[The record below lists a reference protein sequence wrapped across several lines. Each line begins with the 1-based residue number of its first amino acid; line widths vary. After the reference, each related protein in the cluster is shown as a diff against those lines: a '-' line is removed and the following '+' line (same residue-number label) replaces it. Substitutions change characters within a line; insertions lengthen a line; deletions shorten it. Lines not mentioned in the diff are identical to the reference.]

1 MHKTYFVFY
10 LLIIIISTYF
20 FRKAAGSLSIR
31 KINIVSMLYY
41 RFMIIH
47 IIGFGIG
54 LLGIRSYKIIIL
66 GLSLSEHEMGIL
78 SLLVA
83 IHFLIL
89 SFTLYILNIMFPI
102 KLERIEV
109 RYSKKNNAA
118 VLGTW
123 ILLVFVILGILFLGL
138 ENHGFPIFK
147 LFSGA
152 STLEI
157 GIARHDF
164 VSRIPY
170 IQNLLVATGAPI
182 AAGMSFVLINK
193 YRIPK
198 ERYLLFLISWAIFIF
213 ACTMKTEKSAVIGI
227 IAFYFVLNIYVG
239 KKIKIR
245 KMLYWATLVLI
256 LLLLL
261 NVRLEHVMNL
271 KYSIYNIISRIF
283 LDQNNGFYCIFDL
296 LKNQGNYLGL
306 SGVSS
311 LVAKVFGIEFI
322 ESHRLAMATFSHG
335 AVARGTGGEMSTLY
349 IAEAYM
355 VGGPICAIISTV
367 WVGILTYFFHYM
379 FQQKLPKSAFFI
391 SIYAYLTVF
400 WVGKISS
407 GFFTNFVV
415 NWTFIFLISLIICGL
430 LPYYAVKNKACYVP
444 MK

>member
-1 MHKTYFVFY
+1 MHKTYFVLF

-41 RFMIIH
+41 HYMIIH
-47 IIGFGIG
+47 IIGFGVG
-54 LLGIRSYKIIIL
+54 LLGIRSYTIIKL
-66 GLSLSEHEMGIL
+66 RLPLFENEMAIL

-83 IHFLIL
+83 IHFLLL

-109 RYSKKNNAA
+109 GYSKKNKAD

-123 ILLVFVILGILFLGL
+123 ILLVFVILGILFLGI

-152 STLEI
+152 SPLEI

-164 VSRIPY
+164 GSRIPY
-170 IQNLLVATGAPI
+170 IKNLLVVIGAPI
-182 AAGMSFVLINK
+182 AAGMSFVLINQYK
-193 YRIPK
+193 TSK
-198 ERYLLFLISWAIFIF
+198 KKSLLFLISWAIFIF
-213 ACTMKTEKSAVIGI
+213 ALTMGTAKSAVIGI
-227 IAFYFVLNIYVG
+227 TVFYFVLNIYVG
-239 KKIKIR
+239 KKIRIR
-245 KMLYWATLVLI
+245 KTLYWATMVFII
-256 LLLLL
+256 LLLLNL
-261 NVRLEHVMNL
+261 RIENIIFL
-271 KYSIYNIISRIF
+271 KYSMLNIISRIF
-283 LDQNNGFYCIFDL
+283 LDQNNGFYCIFAL
-296 LKNQGNYLGL
+296 LKTQSYLGL

-311 LVAKVFGIEFI
+311 LFANMFGIEFI
-322 ESHRLAMATFSHG
+322 ESHNLAMATFTPG
-335 AVARGTGGEMSTLY
+335 ALARGTGGEMSTLY

-379 FQQKLPKSAFFI
+379 FQKNVSKSAFFI
-391 SIYAYLTVF
+391 STYAYLTVF
-400 WVGKISS
+400 WVAKISS

-415 NWTFIFLISLIICGL
+415 NWTFIFLIFLMICGIL
-430 LPYYAVKNKACYVP
+430 LFHAAPKKACYVS